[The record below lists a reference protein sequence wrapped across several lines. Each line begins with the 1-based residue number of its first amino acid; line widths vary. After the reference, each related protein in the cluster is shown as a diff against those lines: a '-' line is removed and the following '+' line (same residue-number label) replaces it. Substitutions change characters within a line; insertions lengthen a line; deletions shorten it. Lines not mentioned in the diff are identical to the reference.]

1 MDGLSGGFLF
11 GAGGSGL
18 ITPRMGVMS
27 PELSGANTP
36 AGMGMGGGCGM
47 GGGSVGAVG
56 QQQQPLTQMKINTAF
71 GDQVKGEGR
80 RVIS

>member
-27 PELSGANTP
+27 PDLSGTNTP
-36 AGMGMGGGCGM
+36 AGMGMGSGMSGGN
-47 GGGSVGAVG
+47 VGAVG
-56 QQQQPLTQMKINTAF
+56 QQQ
-71 GDQVKGEGR
+71 
-80 RVIS
+80 

>member
-18 ITPRMGVMS
+18 ITPRIGVMS
-27 PELSGANTP
+27 PEISGTNTP
-36 AGMGMGGGCGM
+36 AGMGLGGGCGM
-47 GGGSVGAVG
+47 SGGGVG
-56 QQQQPLTQMKINTAF
+56 QQQPLMQMKLNTAF

-80 RVIS
+80 RGIIS